1 MTFACERF
9 RSYIFGWQ
17 VSWLGLRNFADRLL
31 DPGHKGRSKFLCADN
46 QARTR
51 LHSLL
56 LNLGWFH
63 KAA

>member
-17 VSWLGLRNFADRLL
+17 VSWLGPRNFAERLL
-31 DPGHKGRSKFLCADN
+31 DPWSQGPVEVLFADN
-46 QARTR
+46 QARAR